1 MGHVTAQLGTI
12 LSQKQV
18 DCSRV
23 NLSDRCWEFLW
34 NTLKEFPRFPLRN
47 LRWKSPAI
55 SSDQQRL
62 VEVVFVVQ
70 L

>member
-1 MGHVTAQLGTI
+1 MGHGTAQFGTI
-12 LSQKQV
+12 LSQKKV

-23 NLSDRCWEFLW
+23 NLSDRCWEILW
-34 NTLKEFPRFPLRN
+34 NTLKEFPRFPLCN
-47 LRWKSPAI
+47 LRWKSPI
-55 SSDQQRL
+55 LSDQQRL